1 MKKWLCWFFR
11 EWGKRLIRHFGGLL
25 VLGPLGIFVLHANHE
40 RIDSL
45 GEWLWALVAVLLP
58 VLLGKWLWKLQ
69 FDDDEKQPQPSPAE
83 ERGSRLMTVADSV
96 GDLPGGIDFQELC
109 RQLDEKQR
117 KKLLHLLHQKRPGQ
131 RHLREVVTSIQIPSK
146 SFQP

>member
-25 VLGPLGIFVLHANHE
+25 VLGPLGVFVLHANHE

-58 VLLGKWLWKLQ
+58 VLLGKWLWQLQ
-69 FDDDEKQPQPSPAE
+69 FDDEEQPPQPTPAE
-83 ERGSRLMTVADSV
+83 ERAARLLAVADSV
-96 GDLPGGIDFQELC
+96 TDLPGGIEFTGFC
-109 RQLDEKQR
+109 RQLDEKETR
-117 KKLLHLLHQKRPGQ
+117 KLLHRLHQIRPGE
-131 RHLREVVTSIQIPSK
+131 RHLRDVMTKI
-146 SFQP
+146 